1 MSVGYQTGEDTQIVK
16 STSGL
21 KRLSSACAGFQFLFN
36 TNYYSLL
43 GAKLE

>member
-1 MSVGYQTGEDTQIVK
+1 MSAGYQTGEDTQIIK
-16 STSGL
+16 STSEL
-21 KRLSSACAGFQFLFN
+21 KRLSSACVGFQFLFN

>member
-1 MSVGYQTGEDTQIVK
+1 MSAGYQTGEDAQIVK
-16 STSGL
+16 STGE
-21 KRLSSACAGFQFLFN
+21 KRLSSACAVFQFLFN